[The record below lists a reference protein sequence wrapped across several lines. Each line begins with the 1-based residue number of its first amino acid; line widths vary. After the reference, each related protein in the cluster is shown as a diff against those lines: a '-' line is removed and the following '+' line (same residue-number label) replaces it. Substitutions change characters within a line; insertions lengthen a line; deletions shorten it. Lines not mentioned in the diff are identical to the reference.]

1 MSRAA
6 VARGY
11 GRALFEAAA
20 EAGQLPQVL
29 EEAGALE
36 QALKTDLQG
45 LLLSP
50 KVPVAQRLAVVREIF
65 DGASALF
72 LSFLTLVIRKGRA
85 GALPEMIAVL
95 RDLDN
100 RAAGRA
106 VGELVTAGEISEE
119 VREQIRATMAGL
131 TGTELRLV
139 ARIDPELLGGFT
151 ARVGDQL
158 LDLSLRTRLDQLRR
172 HLRAV

>member
-1 MSRAA
+1 MGRA
-6 VARGY
+6 Y

-36 QALKTDLQG
+36 QTLKTDLQG

-50 KVPVAQRLAVVREIF
+50 KVPVARRLAVVREVF
-65 DGASALF
+65 AGASPLF
-72 LSFLTLVIRKGRA
+72 LSFLSLVIRKGRA
-85 GALPEMIAVL
+85 GALPEMIQTL

-100 RAAGRA
+100 LAAGRA
-106 VGELVTAGEISEE
+106 VGELVTAGEVSEA

-131 TGTELRLV
+131 TGTELRLA

-158 LDLSLRTRLDQLRR
+158 LDCSLRTRLNQLRR